1 MVPGGPCPRVGAGAN
16 GSRSPQLKGGSW
28 GHIHLQVTSSKLHLT
43 QSNLCNFRDKGNT
56 IDPIFKQFICQL
68 ERRNVS
74 DIKQTIM
81 HKHVLTLSINQAK
94 YD

>member
-1 MVPGGPCPRVGAGAN
+1 MGVLSQGPPVQGWELGR
-16 GSRSPQLKGGSW
+16 
-28 GHIHLQVTSSKLHLT
+28 IHLQVTSSKLHLT